1 LWQGEKRGGGG
12 DTFLMRF
19 LKRLYAPVL
28 RLAIRFPVPLVAAS
42 VAVFG
47 LGLLLASGFKIPAD
61 AGSRSPNWPTSSS
74 RMARPRSAATR
85 SAAGF

>member
-1 LWQGEKRGGGG
+1 
-12 DTFLMRF
+12 MRF

-47 LGLLLASGFKIPAD
+47 LGLLLALGFGLEFVPKLDEGDIAIQAVRLPSVSLATSIEMTKAIERTLLD
-61 AGSRSPNWPTSSS
+61 AVSVIG
-74 RMARPRSAATR
+74 
-85 SAAGF
+85 G